1 MMESITLRD
10 VLPNV
15 FVGEEIPSSDIW
27 LTEVEFRRGG
37 FYLVEAPSGG
47 GKSSLMSF
55 IIGERDDY
63 RGEILFDGAPARSL
77 SIDGWQQLRRCS
89 IAYLPQDP
97 ALFPNLSALD
107 NIRLKNSLTG
117 HATEAK
123 IREWME
129 RLGVEARADYPAGK
143 LSIGQQQRVA
153 IIRALCMPF
162 DFLMLDEPV
171 SHLDAANNM
180 AAAEIIAEEA
190 MAQGA
195 GIISTSVGN
204 PLLLHSA
211 KSLRL

>member
-1 MMESITLRD
+1 MIEVKNLTKSFEDKTVLHGID
-10 VLPNV
+10 V
-15 FVGEEIPSSDIW
+15 
-27 LTEVEFRRGG
+27 T
-37 FYLVEAPSGG
+37 FYT
-47 GKSSLMSF
+47 GKTNL
-55 IIGERDDY
+55 IIGQSGSGKTVLMKSLVGLLTPDK
-63 RGEILFDGAPARSL
+63 GEILFDGAPARSL

>member
-1 MMESITLRD
+1 
-10 VLPNV
+10 
-15 FVGEEIPSSDIW
+15 
-27 LTEVEFRRGG
+27 
-37 FYLVEAPSGG
+37 
-47 GKSSLMSF
+47 
-55 IIGERDDY
+55 
-63 RGEILFDGAPARSL
+63 
-77 SIDGWQQLRRCS
+77 
-89 IAYLPQDP
+89 
-97 ALFPNLSALD
+97 
-107 NIRLKNSLTG
+107 
-117 HATEAK
+117 
-123 IREWME
+123 ME